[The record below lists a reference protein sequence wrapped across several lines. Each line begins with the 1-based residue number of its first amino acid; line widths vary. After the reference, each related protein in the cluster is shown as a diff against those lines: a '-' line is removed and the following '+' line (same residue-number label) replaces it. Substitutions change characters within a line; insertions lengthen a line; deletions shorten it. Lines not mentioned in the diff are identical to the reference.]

1 MRSLINHLRFSRKFA
16 LIGALAFLLFIVPTT
31 LLVRSNLQDLAI
43 AEREQLAVEPG
54 RDLLL
59 MLKQM
64 QQHRGLSALYLS
76 DTNAGAADRAERQ
89 KQVEATL
96 ERVRT
101 GILPLQDKELME
113 SLERVA
119 SQWRALAQ
127 AVSSKAIT
135 GAQSNLQHAE
145 LIALELDLIDQLA
158 NSSGLALEA
167 EAALFY
173 VQRAVMN
180 ELPQLTEALG
190 QTRAR
195 GAVMLGRGQAS
206 AEERARLENLADR
219 ARRSYDS
226 ARKSLTLAAGQHA
239 LPANLERARA
249 EALKAAEEGFK
260 LADSAIIRTDTL
272 SMPAAEWVSTMT
284 RIIDTQFV
292 LVNASFDL
300 MRDELQAKIP
310 RVRNELLMLCAL
322 LGLLAAAAL
331 WVMVAITRAT
341 TSAINDAVRLTE
353 AISAGDLT
361 QHVQINGSD
370 EVARL
375 LTAMQAM
382 TARLSTVVSSV
393 RSNSESVATASAQ
406 IAQGNAD
413 LSKRTEEQASALQ
426 QTAASMEELGSTV
439 AQNADGARQAGELA
453 REAAH
458 VAGQGGQV
466 VQQVVQTMQGL
477 HASSDRISDIIGVID
492 GIAFQTNI
500 LALNAAVE
508 AARAGEQG
516 RGFAVVATEVR
527 SLAQRSA
534 TAAREIKELITAS
547 VEQVGQGTQLADQA
561 GKTMEEIVTS
571 IRRVS
576 DIMVG
581 INAATAEQN
590 TGIAQVGQAV
600 TQMDTTTQQN
610 AALVEESA
618 AAAISLS
625 GQARELVQA
634 VAVFR
639 LGQRSLTV

>member
-31 LLVRSNLQDLAI
+31 LLVRGNLQDLAT
-43 AEREQLAVEPG
+43 AQREQLAVEPG

-59 MLKQM
+59 LLKQM

-76 DTNAGAADRAERQ
+76 DGNAGAADRAERQ

-101 GILPLQDKELME
+101 GILPLQDKALME
-113 SLERVA
+113 SLERVS
-119 SQWRALAQ
+119 SQWRALTQ

-219 ARRSYDS
+219 ARRSYES
-226 ARKSLTLAAGQHA
+226 ARKSLTLAAGRHA

-260 LADSAIIRTDTL
+260 LADSAIIRADNL
-272 SMPAAEWVSTMT
+272 SMPAPEWVATMT

-310 RVRNELLMLCAL
+310 RLRNELLLLCGL

-331 WVMVAITRAT
+331 WVMVAVTRAT
-341 TSAINDAVRLTE
+341 TTAINDAVRLAE
-353 AISAGDLT
+353 AVSAGDLT

-382 TARLSTVVSSV
+382 TSQLSTVVSSV

-439 AQNADGARQAGELA
+439 AQNADGARQAGDLA
-453 REAAH
+453 RDAAH

-576 DIMVG
+576 DIMVA

-625 GQARELVQA
+625 SQARELVQA

-639 LGQRSLTV
+639 VGQRALMM

>member
-43 AEREQLAVEPG
+43 AEREQLAVEPA

-226 ARKSLTLAAGQHA
+226 ARKSLTLAAGRHA

-260 LADSAIIRTDTL
+260 LADSAIIRADNL
-272 SMPAAEWVSTMT
+272 SMPAPEWVATMT

-439 AQNADGARQAGELA
+439 AQNADGARQAGDLA

-639 LGQRSLTV
+639 LGQRAVTV